1 MAIDSLDTLIKKKV
15 NLEVREI
22 NDSFSKTLK
31 HLNHSGLNIEDIN
44 AKFTFFKGIPDIKVP
59 L

>member
-31 HLNHSGLNIEDIN
+31 HLNDSGLNIEDIN
-44 AKFTFFKGIPDIKVP
+44 EKF
-59 L
+59 